1 LKYLEKKLRRLPR
14 DAMASLQ
21 THTVLRWS
29 VFSLPLIFLALFY
42 FYPLIKIVLLSFFP
56 EGSWQPGKLGKLV
69 ASPVYIRIL
78 WFTIWQAALSTVLTL
93 LFALPGAYIFARYSF
108 LGKNL
113 LQAAMTVPFVLPTVV
128 VAAAF
133 RALLG
138 DNGLVNDWLV
148 ELFSL
153 SAPPIRLDQTV
164 YFFLLAHIFYNYSL
178 IVRIVSS
185 YWAGLDPNLRSA
197 ARMLGASPWQTFR
210 RITLPL
216 LMPAISSAA
225 LLVFIFCFTSFGV
238 VLILGGPGYAT
249 IEVEI
254 YRQAVQM
261 FNLPM
266 AAALSLIQ
274 IAINFLLMWVYAR
287 LDRKSKSSLFSESVA
302 GSTVRPATPFD
313 RFMVIA
319 NVVFMVLLLISP
331 LLALVLRSFS
341 GEDGM
346 TLTYYSALF
355 TTGSQSV
362 FFVEPIKAVANSVG
376 FGFGAMVLA
385 VSLGVMASSFLASD
399 RGGKAYDVRFQGLR
413 GSSTTVWD
421 ALIMLPL
428 ATSAV
433 TLGFGYIITLN
444 APPLNFRDSLALVP
458 IAHALV
464 AFPFVVRC
472 ILPQLRQIPHS
483 LREAASMLG
492 ASPSQVFLQVDL
504 PIIRRAILVGAVFAF
519 SISMGE
525 FGASAFV
532 TRPHTPT
539 MPVAIFRFLG
549 QPGEM
554 NYGQAMAMSTILMVV
569 TCSGFWLIA
578 RLDRSGSALR

>member
-1 LKYLEKKLRRLPR
+1 
-14 DAMASLQ
+14 MASLQ